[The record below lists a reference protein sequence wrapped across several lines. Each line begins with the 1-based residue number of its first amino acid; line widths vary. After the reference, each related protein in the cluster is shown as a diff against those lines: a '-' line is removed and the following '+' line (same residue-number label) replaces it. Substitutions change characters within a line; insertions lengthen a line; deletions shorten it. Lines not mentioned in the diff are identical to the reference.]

1 MSLDPRTT
9 PNEFKWCGDFWFTIQ
24 MINEKIINKFYF
36 SISVCLSLCL
46 SLSHSLSLFL
56 SLSHTQTHTLY
67 ICIQVLQ
74 YNQFIVLKNN
84 TFVWLCIF
92 INRCRDNRVHVKEGK
107 KTDIVY
113 ICWDWWCSNQHNSLK
128 VILILF
134 CLLLCIWM
142 KIIRTS
148 LIMGFICIIT

>member
-1 MSLDPRTT
+1 MKDSRGLVHI
-9 PNEFKWCGDFWFTIQ
+9 F
-24 MINEKIINKFYF
+24 
-36 SISVCLSLCL
+36 LSLYL
-46 SLSHSLSLFL
+46 YTSVHRQYSSHVTSLSFSL
-56 SLSHTQTHTLY
+56 SLSHTYTHTHTLTDTHTLY
-67 ICIQVLQ
+67 ICILVLQ

-107 KTDIVY
+107 ITLSDIVY

-148 LIMGFICIIT
+148 LIMGFLCIIT